1 MSDQGKSNFQAFGA
15 GLLGFVAVMAIGGGA
30 MMVHNSQQA
39 KAAAKPVA
47 AAAPI
52 DLGSS
57 MPRPSMSGAVAL
69 KERREESPAP
79 LMGAEDESEGA
90 QAAASAASAS
100 SPAGAAPA
108 AATAAPNDSAEAAKS
123 SVPALEATQ
132 HLDKPGG
139 GSSATAVVKNTTGK
153 LSKAGARKTAPKL
166 DPTGGG
172 STAIASVHYGVTSR
186 NELMGRAAGPVYNFQ
201 GGAAKGS
208 SAGTGQL
215 AGDVNAK
222 IADLKKQLDA
232 AGLPADQRA
241 QLEKDLAGLTQGVNN
256 AAKTAQ

>member
-15 GLLGFVAVMAIGGGA
+15 GLLGFVAVMAVGGGA

-39 KAAAKPVA
+39 KAAARP

-57 MPRPSMSGAVAL
+57 MPRTMSGAVAL

-79 LMGAEDESEGA
+79 LMGAEDESESP
-90 QAAASAASAS
+90 QASANAANA
-100 SPAGAAPA
+100 AGAAPA
-108 AATAAPNDSAEAAKS
+108 AATPAQAAEAAEGAKS
-123 SVPALEATQ
+123 SGPALEVTQ
-132 HLDKPGG
+132 HLDKPGS
-139 GSSATAVVKNTTGK
+139 GSSATAVVKNAPAK
-153 LSKAGARKTAPKL
+153 NSKTAVKKTTAKL

-186 NELMGRAAGPVYNFQ
+186 NELMGRAAGPVYNFK
-201 GGAAKGS
+201 GGAGKAG
-208 SAGTGQL
+208 SAGKGQM
-215 AGDVNAK
+215 AGDVAAK
-222 IADLKKQLDA
+222 IADLQKQLDGS
-232 AGLPADQRA
+232 GLTPDQRA
-241 QLEKDLAGLTQGVNN
+241 KIEKDLADVTKGVTD